1 MSFSYWNSLL
11 KGWRFWVINFLIT
24 KLIPCLWHLAVFYWS
39 LIVASCPFCLCRLQ
53 TPSELRGDY
62 FLRREYDQIN
72 CECVCMCVSSDCSS
86 GHPSRPLPFPLVGRM
101 LEQAPSRG
109 ESQHI
114 MGVWEGP
121 WGEECRSSGA
131 PHMEPAECTTFRISE
146 SLITMCNWNMSHRD
160 IGAVWIP

>member
-1 MSFSYWNSLL
+1 M
-11 KGWRFWVINFLIT
+11 INFLIT

-101 LEQAPSRG
+101 LEQAPSQGGRANISWGCERAPG
-109 ESQHI
+109 ERNAGVPGLLIWSQQN
-114 MGVWEGP
+114 
-121 WGEECRSSGA
+121 A
-131 PHMEPAECTTFRISE
+131 PHSE
-146 SLITMCNWNMSHRD
+146 FQNHS
-160 IGAVWIP
+160 